1 MDLGIT
7 GRRAFLAGSSSGM
20 GAEIARGLA
29 AEGVEVIVHGRNA
42 IAADAVAAD
51 IRERGGTAHVVLGDL
66 GTPEAVE
73 DIAVRAL
80 AIGPIDI
87 LINCQ
92 GSSRAPVDWFNGTVE
107 SWQQQ
112 YQMVLIYALQLI
124 KAFAPGMKER
134 GWGRILNISSIAAV
148 KALPNVAD
156 YSAAK
161 LALHSLT
168 ATVVQDLGP
177 AGVTC
182 NILMSGLYESEAA
195 RTAFR
200 KMTDAAGLNPDEEN
214 LVPEV
219 LKLIGSHI
227 PLGRGGRGS
236 EFAATACFL
245 VSEPA
250 AFINGATLRVDGGN
264 TGSISI

>member
-1 MDLGIT
+1 MELGIA
-7 GRRAFLAGSSSGM
+7 GRRAFVAGSSSGM
-20 GAEIARGLA
+20 GADIARALG

-42 IAADAVAAD
+42 AAAEAVAAD
-51 IRERGGTAHVVLGDL
+51 ICAGGGTAHIVLGNL
-66 GTPEAVE
+66 GAPADVDELA
-73 DIAVRAL
+73 ARAL
-80 AIGPIDI
+80 AVGPIDI

-92 GSSRAPVDWFNGTVE
+92 GSSHAPVDWFTGTVE
-107 SWQQQ
+107 SWQYQ

-134 GWGRILNISSIAAV
+134 RWGRILNVSSLAAV

-168 ATVVQDLGP
+168 ATLVQDLGP
-177 AGVTC
+177 AGITC
-182 NILMSGLYESEAA
+182 NVLMPGLYESEAA
-195 RTAFR
+195 REAFR
-200 KMTDAAGLNPDEEN
+200 KMTDEAGLYPTEEE
-214 LVPEV
+214 LIPVA
-219 LKLIGSHI
+219 LKLIGSNI
-227 PLGRGGRGS
+227 PLGRGGRGA
-236 EFAATACFL
+236 EYAATACFL

-250 AFINGATLRVDGGN
+250 AFINGATVRVDGGN